1 MSLLKW
7 KKLAKQKTELGN
19 KINFVHDTILKKQLG
34 EKTSQESFQ
43 KAFKPITTKL
53 DEVAFRN
60 LNIPRLTKK
69 RGKKLGVPD
78 YGIALEDEDIPDYG
92 LDDFFDEGLVP
103 ENKKQIV
110 PKPPTYEESLKDIL
124 EGKKQI
130 YVDPQ
135 YFPEGPQDMPPKY
148 EEDEEID
155 YALNVEDE
163 AIALKEAEEAAEA
176 EEAEEVSANR
186 ILDHLKLSNYDDIEK
201 QLNQPE
207 MTPLMSRNFLN
218 RKVKD
223 AKIERNRLN
232 GLKAQVTHKYNKGE
246 MSKAERALQNKGI
259 DDVRVVLNQYIKY
272 QEIQAKMFDDQ
283 MKKGSGLKKKKR
295 GGNIVFFNDVKQLLK
310 KLELIV
316 GEILAGNTSIEMRNT
331 GVAILDMLLKTSKI
345 NKAQHEKLYKTYFKI

>member
-1 MSLLKW
+1 MSLLEW

-19 KINFVHDTILKKQLG
+19 KINFVHDTILKNQLG

-53 DEVAFRN
+53 DEVALRN
-60 LNIPRLTKK
+60 LNIPRLIKK

-103 ENKKQIV
+103 ENEKQIV
-110 PKPPTYEESLKDIL
+110 PKPPTYKESLKDIL

-135 YFPEGPQDMPPKY
+135 YFPEEPQDMPPEY

-155 YALNVEDE
+155 YALDEEDS
-163 AIALKEAEEAAEA
+163 
-176 EEAEEVSANR
+176 VNM
-186 ILDHLKLSNYDDIEK
+186 ILDELELSNYDDIEK
-201 QLNQPE
+201 QINQPE
-207 MTPLMSRNFLN
+207 MTP
-218 RKVKD
+218 RKIKRYIDKKLKD
-223 AKIERNRLN
+223 AEFRRNQ
-232 GLKAQVTHKYNKGE
+232 LKGYKAAATKEYNKGE
-246 MSKAERALQNKGI
+246 KGEAEKTMKHKSIDNARA
-259 DDVRVVLNQYIKY
+259 VLNQYIKHY
-272 QEIQAKMFDDQ
+272 ENKVET
-283 MKKGSGLKKKKR
+283 KEGSGLKKR

>member
-19 KINFVHDTILKKQLG
+19 KINFVHDTILKKQLC
-34 EKTSQESFQ
+34 EKISQESFQ
-43 KAFKPITTKL
+43 KAFKAITTKL
-53 DEVAFRN
+53 DDVAFRN

-69 RGKKLGVPD
+69 RGKKLDVPD

-103 ENKKQIV
+103 ENEKQIV

-135 YFPEGPQDMPPKY
+135 DMPPEY

-155 YALNVEDE
+155 YALDEED
-163 AIALKEAEEAAEA
+163 
-176 EEAEEVSANR
+176 SANM
-186 ILDHLKLSNYDDIEK
+186 ILDELELSNYDDIEK
-201 QLNQPE
+201 QINQPE
-207 MTPLMSRNFLN
+207 MTP
-218 RKVKD
+218 RKIKRYIDKKLKD
-223 AKIERNRLN
+223 AEFRRNQLKGHKTQVSQAYSKGKIGE
-232 GLKAQVTHKYNKGE
+232 AQKTMDYK
-246 MSKAERALQNKGI
+246 RI
-259 DDVRVVLNQYIKY
+259 DNARVVLNQYIKHY
-272 QEIQAKMFDDQ
+272 ENKVEM
-283 MKKGSGLKKKKR
+283 MKGSGIKKR

>member
-19 KINFVHDTILKKQLG
+19 KINFVHDTILKNQLG

-43 KAFKPITTKL
+43 KVFKPITTKL
-53 DEVAFRN
+53 DEVALRN
-60 LNIPRLTKK
+60 LNIPRLIK
-69 RGKKLGVPD
+69 RGRNQGVPD
-78 YGIALEDEDIPDYG
+78 YAVGVEDEDGGIPDYG
-92 LDDFFDEGLVP
+92 LDDFFDEGLP

-135 YFPEGPQDMPPKY
+135 YFPKEPQDMPPEY

-155 YALNVEDE
+155 YALDEED
-163 AIALKEAEEAAEA
+163 
-176 EEAEEVSANR
+176 SANM
-186 ILDHLKLSNYDDIEK
+186 ILDELELSNYDDIEK
-201 QLNQPE
+201 QIIQPE
-207 MTPLMSRNFLN
+207 MTP
-218 RKVKD
+218 RKIKRYIDKKLKD
-223 AKIERNRLN
+223 AEFRRNQ
-232 GLKAQVTHKYNKGE
+232 LKGYKSNISKDYNKGKIGE
-246 MSKAERALQNKGI
+246 AQKTMDYKRIDNARA
-259 DDVRVVLNQYIKY
+259 VLNQYIKHY
-272 QEIQAKMFDDQ
+272 ANKVKTME
-283 MKKGSGLKKKKR
+283 GSGLKKR

-316 GEILAGNTSIEMRNT
+316 GEISAGNTSIEMRNT

>member
-34 EKTSQESFQ
+34 EKTSQESLQ
-43 KAFKPITTKL
+43 KVFKPITTKL
-53 DEVAFRN
+53 DDVAFRN
-60 LNIPRLTKK
+60 LNIPRLKK
-69 RGKKLGVPD
+69 RGRNRGVPD
-78 YGIALEDEDIPDYG
+78 YAVGVEDEDGGIPDYG

-135 YFPEGPQDMPPKY
+135 YFPEEPQDMPPEY

-155 YALNVEDE
+155 YALDEED
-163 AIALKEAEEAAEA
+163 
-176 EEAEEVSANR
+176 SANM
-186 ILDHLKLSNYDDIEK
+186 ILDELELSNYDDIEK
-201 QLNQPE
+201 QINQPE
-207 MTPLMSRNFLN
+207 MTQRKIKKYVNKKLKEAEFKRNQ
-218 RKVKD
+218 
-223 AKIERNRLN
+223 
-232 GLKAQVTHKYNKGE
+232 LKGYKTNVSKAYNKGKISE
-246 MSKAERALQNKGI
+246 AQKTMDYKRIDNARA
-259 DDVRVVLNQYIKY
+259 VLNQYIKHY
-272 QEIQAKMFDDQ
+272 ENKL
-283 MKKGSGLKKKKR
+283 KEGSGLKKR

-316 GEILAGNTSIEMRNT
+316 GEISAGNTSIEMRNT

>member
-19 KINFVHDTILKKQLG
+19 KINFVHDTILKNQLG

-53 DEVAFRN
+53 DEVALRN
-60 LNIPRLTKK
+60 LNIPRLKK
-69 RGKKLGVPD
+69 RGRNRGVPD
-78 YGIALEDEDIPDYG
+78 YAVGVEDEDGGIPDYG

-135 YFPEGPQDMPPKY
+135 YFPEEPQDMPPEY

-155 YALNVEDE
+155 YALDEED
-163 AIALKEAEEAAEA
+163 
-176 EEAEEVSANR
+176 SANM
-186 ILDHLKLSNYDDIEK
+186 ILDELELSNYDDIEK
-201 QLNQPE
+201 QINQPE
-207 MTPLMSRNFLN
+207 MTQRKIKKYVNKKLKEAEFKRNQ
-218 RKVKD
+218 
-223 AKIERNRLN
+223 
-232 GLKAQVTHKYNKGE
+232 LKGYKTNVSKAYNKGKISE
-246 MSKAERALQNKGI
+246 AQKTMDYKRIDNARA
-259 DDVRVVLNQYIKY
+259 VLNQYIKHY
-272 QEIQAKMFDDQ
+272 ENKL
-283 MKKGSGLKKKKR
+283 KEGSGLKKR
-295 GGNIVFFNDVKQLLK
+295 GGNIVFFNDAKQLLK

-316 GEILAGNTSIEMRNT
+316 GEISAGNTSIEMRNT

>member
-34 EKTSQESFQ
+34 EKTSQESLQ
-43 KAFKPITTKL
+43 KVFKPITTKL
-53 DEVAFRN
+53 DVAFRN
-60 LNIPRLTKK
+60 LNIPRLKK
-69 RGKKLGVPD
+69 RGRNRGVPD
-78 YGIALEDEDIPDYG
+78 YAVGVEDEDGGIPDYG

-135 YFPEGPQDMPPKY
+135 YFPEEPQDLPPEY

-155 YALNVEDE
+155 YALDEED
-163 AIALKEAEEAAEA
+163 
-176 EEAEEVSANR
+176 SDNM
-186 ILDHLKLSNYDDIEK
+186 ILDELDLSNYDDIEK
-201 QLNQPE
+201 QLKQPE
-207 MTPLMSRNFLN
+207 MTPRKIKRYIDKKLTDANIKRNQ
-218 RKVKD
+218 
-223 AKIERNRLN
+223 
-232 GLKAQVTHKYNKGE
+232 LKGYKSQVSQAYNKGKISE
-246 MSKAERALQNKGI
+246 AQKTMDYKRIDNARA
-259 DDVRVVLNQYIKY
+259 VLNQYIKHY
-272 QEIQAKMFDDQ
+272 ENKVETIQGSEI
-283 MKKGSGLKKKKR
+283 KKR

>member
-1 MSLLKW
+1 MSLLEW

-19 KINFVHDTILKKQLG
+19 NINFVHDTILKNQLG
-34 EKTSQESFQ
+34 EKTSQESLQ
-43 KAFKPITTKL
+43 KVFKPITTKL
-53 DEVAFRN
+53 DDVAFRN

-103 ENKKQIV
+103 ENEKQIV
-110 PKPPTYEESLKDIL
+110 PKPPTYEESLKDVL
-124 EGKKQI
+124 EGKKQT

-135 YFPEGPQDMPPKY
+135 DLPPEY

-155 YALNVEDE
+155 YALDEED
-163 AIALKEAEEAAEA
+163 
-176 EEAEEVSANR
+176 SANM
-186 ILDHLKLSNYDDIEK
+186 ILDELELSNYDDIEK
-201 QLNQPE
+201 QINQPE
-207 MTPLMSRNFLN
+207 MTQRKIKKYVNKKLKEAEFKRNQLKGYKTN
-218 RKVKD
+218 VSKD
-223 AKIERNRLN
+223 
-232 GLKAQVTHKYNKGE
+232 YNKGKISE
-246 MSKAERALQNKGI
+246 AQKTLDYKRIDNARA
-259 DDVRVVLNQYIKY
+259 VLNQYIKHY
-272 QEIQAKMFDDQ
+272 ENKVKTME
-283 MKKGSGLKKKKR
+283 GSGLKKR

>member
-34 EKTSQESFQ
+34 EKTSQESLQ
-43 KAFKPITTKL
+43 KVFKPITTKI
-53 DEVAFRN
+53 DDVAFRN
-60 LNIPRLTKK
+60 LNIPRLKK
-69 RGKKLGVPD
+69 RGRNRGVPD
-78 YGIALEDEDIPDYG
+78 YAVGVEDEDGGIPDYG

-110 PKPPTYEESLKDIL
+110 PKPPTHEESLKDIL

-135 YFPEGPQDMPPKY
+135 YFPEEPQDLPPEY

-155 YALNVEDE
+155 YALDEED
-163 AIALKEAEEAAEA
+163 
-176 EEAEEVSANR
+176 SDNM
-186 ILDHLKLSNYDDIEK
+186 ILDDLGLSNYDDIEK
-201 QLNQPE
+201 QLKQPE
-207 MTPLMSRNFLN
+207 MTPRKIKRYIDKKLTDANIKRNQLKG
-218 RKVKD
+218 RKS
-223 AKIERNRLN
+223 
-232 GLKAQVTHKYNKGE
+232 QVSQAYNKGKIGE
-246 MSKAERALQNKGI
+246 AQKTMDYKRI
-259 DDVRVVLNQYIKY
+259 DNASAVLNQYIKHY
-272 QEIQAKMFDDQ
+272 ENKL
-283 MKKGSGLKKKKR
+283 KKGSGLKKR
-295 GGNIVFFNDVKQLLK
+295 GGNIVFFNDAKQLLK

-316 GEILAGNTSIEMRNT
+316 GEISAGNTSIEMRNT

>member
-1 MSLLKW
+1 MSLLEW

-19 KINFVHDTILKKQLG
+19 KINFVHDTSLKNQLG

-43 KAFKPITTKL
+43 KVFKPITTKL
-53 DEVAFRN
+53 DEVALRN

-69 RGKKLGVPD
+69 HGKKLGVPD

-110 PKPPTYEESLKDIL
+110 PKPPTYEESLKDVL

-130 YVDPQ
+130 YDEEP
-135 YFPEGPQDMPPKY
+135 PEY

-155 YALNVEDE
+155 YALDEEDS
-163 AIALKEAEEAAEA
+163 
-176 EEAEEVSANR
+176 VNM
-186 ILDHLKLSNYDDIEK
+186 ILDELELSNYDDIEK
-201 QLNQPE
+201 QINQPE
-207 MTPLMSRNFLN
+207 MTPRKIEKYLN
-218 RKVKD
+218 KKLKD
-223 AKIERNRLN
+223 ADFRRNQ
-232 GLKAQVTHKYNKGE
+232 LKGRKSQVSQAYNKGKIGE
-246 MSKAERALQNKGI
+246 AEKTMKHKSIDNARA
-259 DDVRVVLNQYIKY
+259 VLNQYIKHY
-272 QEIQAKMFDDQ
+272 ENKL
-283 MKKGSGLKKKKR
+283 KEGSGLKKR
-295 GGNIVFFNDVKQLLK
+295 GGNIVFFNDVKQLIK

-331 GVAILDMLLKTSKI
+331 GAAILYMLLRKSEI

>member
-19 KINFVHDTILKKQLG
+19 KINFIHDTILKNQLG
-34 EKTSQESFQ
+34 EKISQESFQ
-43 KAFKPITTKL
+43 KVFKPITTKL
-53 DEVAFRN
+53 DDVAFRN

-103 ENKKQIV
+103 ENEKQIV
-110 PKPPTYEESLKDIL
+110 PKPPTYEESLKDVL
-124 EGKKQI
+124 EGKKQT
-130 YVDPQ
+130 YVD
-135 YFPEGPQDMPPKY
+135 PQDMPPEY

-155 YALNVEDE
+155 YALDEED
-163 AIALKEAEEAAEA
+163 
-176 EEAEEVSANR
+176 SANM
-186 ILDHLKLSNYDDIEK
+186 ILDELELSNYDDIEK
-201 QLNQPE
+201 QINQPE
-207 MTPLMSRNFLN
+207 MTQ
-218 RKVKD
+218 RKIKKYVNKKLKD
-223 AKIERNRLN
+223 AEHKRNQ
-232 GLKAQVTHKYNKGE
+232 LKCRKTQVSLAYKRGDIGEAQKT
-246 MSKAERALQNKGI
+246 I
-259 DDVRVVLNQYIKY
+259 DFKRIDNARVVLNQYIKHY
-272 QEIQAKMFDDQ
+272 ANKVKTME
-283 MKKGSGLKKKKR
+283 GSGLKKR

>member
-1 MSLLKW
+1 MSLLEW

-19 KINFVHDTILKKQLG
+19 KINFVHDTILKNQLG
-34 EKTSQESFQ
+34 EKTSQESLQ
-43 KAFKPITTKL
+43 KVFKPITTKL
-53 DEVAFRN
+53 DDVAFRN

-69 RGKKLGVPD
+69 RGRNRGVPD
-78 YGIALEDEDIPDYG
+78 YAVGVEDEDGGIPDYG
-92 LDDFFDEGLVP
+92 LDDFFDEGLAP

-135 YFPEGPQDMPPKY
+135 YFPAKKPQDLPPEY

-155 YALNVEDE
+155 YALDEED
-163 AIALKEAEEAAEA
+163 
-176 EEAEEVSANR
+176 SDNM
-186 ILDHLKLSNYDDIEK
+186 ILDDLGLSNYDDIEK
-201 QLNQPE
+201 RLNLPE
-207 MTPLMSRNFLN
+207 MTQLKIKKYVNKKL
-218 RKVKD
+218 KD
-223 AKIERNRLN
+223 AEFRRNQ
-232 GLKAQVTHKYNKGE
+232 LKGRKSQVSQAYNKGKIGE
-246 MSKAERALQNKGI
+246 AQKTMQYKRI
-259 DDVRVVLNQYIKY
+259 DNASAVLNQYIQHYANKVKTM
-272 QEIQAKMFDDQ
+272 E
-283 MKKGSGLKKKKR
+283 GSGLKKR

-316 GEILAGNTSIEMRNT
+316 GEISAGNTSIEMRNT

>member
-1 MSLLKW
+1 MSLLEW

-19 KINFVHDTILKKQLG
+19 KINFVHDTILKNQLG
-34 EKTSQESFQ
+34 EKTSQESLQ
-43 KAFKPITTKL
+43 KVFKPITTKL
-53 DEVAFRN
+53 DDVAFRN

-103 ENKKQIV
+103 ENEKQIV
-110 PKPPTYEESLKDIL
+110 PKPPTYEESLKDVL
-124 EGKKQI
+124 EGKKQT

-135 YFPEGPQDMPPKY
+135 DLPPEY

-155 YALNVEDE
+155 YALDEEDS
-163 AIALKEAEEAAEA
+163 
-176 EEAEEVSANR
+176 VNM
-186 ILDHLKLSNYDDIEK
+186 ILDELELSNYDDIEK
-201 QLNQPE
+201 QINQPE
-207 MTPLMSRNFLN
+207 MTQRKIKKYVNKKLKEAEFKRNQLKGYKTN
-218 RKVKD
+218 VSKD
-223 AKIERNRLN
+223 
-232 GLKAQVTHKYNKGE
+232 YNKGKISE
-246 MSKAERALQNKGI
+246 AQKTLDYKRIDNARA
-259 DDVRVVLNQYIKY
+259 VLNQYIKHY
-272 QEIQAKMFDDQ
+272 ENKVKTME
-283 MKKGSGLKKKKR
+283 GSGLKKR

>member
-19 KINFVHDTILKKQLG
+19 KINFVHDTILKNQLG

-43 KAFKPITTKL
+43 KAFQPITTKL

-92 LDDFFDEGLVP
+92 LDNLFDEGIRP
-103 ENKKQIV
+103 ENEKQIV

-124 EGKKQI
+124 EGKKQ
-130 YVDPQ
+130 YP
-135 YFPEGPQDMPPKY
+135 PEEPQDMPPEY

-155 YALNVEDE
+155 YALDEED
-163 AIALKEAEEAAEA
+163 
-176 EEAEEVSANR
+176 SANM
-186 ILDHLKLSNYDDIEK
+186 ILDELELSNYDDIEK
-201 QLNQPE
+201 QINQPE
-207 MTPLMSRNFLN
+207 MTP
-218 RKVKD
+218 RKIKRYIDKKLKD
-223 AKIERNRLN
+223 AEFRRNQLKGHKTQVSQAYSKGKIGE
-232 GLKAQVTHKYNKGE
+232 AQKTMDYKRIDN
-246 MSKAERALQNKGI
+246 ARA
-259 DDVRVVLNQYIKY
+259 VLNQYIQHYANKVKTM
-272 QEIQAKMFDDQ
+272 E
-283 MKKGSGLKKKKR
+283 GSGLKKR

-345 NKAQHEKLYKTYFKI
+345 NKAQHEKLYKTYFKV

>member
-19 KINFVHDTILKKQLG
+19 KINLVHDTILKNQLG

-53 DEVAFRN
+53 DDVVFRN

-69 RGKKLGVPD
+69 RGEKLGVPD
-78 YGIALEDEDIPDYG
+78 YGIALEDADIPDYG

-103 ENKKQIV
+103 ENEKQIV
-110 PKPPTYEESLKDIL
+110 PKPPTYEESLQDIL

-130 YVDPQ
+130 YVNPQ
-135 YFPEGPQDMPPKY
+135 YFPEEPQDMPPEY

-155 YALNVEDE
+155 YALDEED
-163 AIALKEAEEAAEA
+163 
-176 EEAEEVSANR
+176 SANT
-186 ILDHLKLSNYDDIEK
+186 ILDDLGLPNYDVIEK
-201 QLNQPE
+201 RLNQPE
-207 MTPLMSRNFLN
+207 MTQKRIKRYVDKQL
-218 RKVKD
+218 KD
-223 AKIERNRLN
+223 AEFKRHQ
-232 GLKAQVTHKYNKGE
+232 LKGYKSQVSQAYNKGKIGE
-246 MSKAERALQNKGI
+246 AQKTMDYKRI
-259 DDVRVVLNQYIKY
+259 DNARVVLNQYIKHY
-272 QEIQAKMFDDQ
+272 ENKVKM
-283 MKKGSGLKKKKR
+283 MKGSGLKKR

>member
-34 EKTSQESFQ
+34 EKTSQESLQ
-43 KAFKPITTKL
+43 KVFKPITTKL
-53 DEVAFRN
+53 DDVAFRN
-60 LNIPRLTKK
+60 LNIPRLKK
-69 RGKKLGVPD
+69 RGRNRDVPD
-78 YGIALEDEDIPDYG
+78 YAVGVEDEDGGIPDYG

-135 YFPEGPQDMPPKY
+135 YFPEEPQDLPPEY

-155 YALNVEDE
+155 YALDEED
-163 AIALKEAEEAAEA
+163 
-176 EEAEEVSANR
+176 SANM
-186 ILDHLKLSNYDDIEK
+186 ILDDLGLSNYDDIEK
-201 QLNQPE
+201 QLERPE
-207 MTPLMSRNFLN
+207 MPKKQIKPFLKKKVEAANHKRNQLKG
-218 RKVKD
+218 RKS
-223 AKIERNRLN
+223 
-232 GLKAQVTHKYNKGE
+232 QVSQEYNKGKIGE
-246 MSKAERALQNKGI
+246 AEKTLKYKKI
-259 DDVRVVLNQYIKY
+259 DNERVVLNQYIKHY
-272 QEIQAKMFDDQ
+272 ENKL
-283 MKKGSGLKKKKR
+283 KEGSGLKKR
-295 GGNIVFFNDVKQLLK
+295 GGNIVFFNDAKQLLK

-316 GEILAGNTSIEMRNT
+316 GEISAGNTSIEMRNT

>member
-1 MSLLKW
+1 ME
-7 KKLAKQKTELGN
+7 KLAKRKTELGN
-19 KINFVHDTILKKQLG
+19 KINFVHDTILKNQLG

-53 DEVAFRN
+53 DEVALRN
-60 LNIPRLTKK
+60 LNIPRLKK
-69 RGKKLGVPD
+69 RDRKLGVPD
-78 YGIALEDEDIPDYG
+78 YAVNIEDEDGGIPDYG
-92 LDDFFDEGLVP
+92 LDDFFDEGLAP

-135 YFPEGPQDMPPKY
+135 YFPEEPQDMPPEY

-155 YALNVEDE
+155 YALDEED
-163 AIALKEAEEAAEA
+163 
-176 EEAEEVSANR
+176 SANM
-186 ILDHLKLSNYDDIEK
+186 ILDELELSNYDDIEK

-207 MTPLMSRNFLN
+207 MTPKKSKKYVNKKLKNAEFRRNQLKG
-218 RKVKD
+218 R
-223 AKIERNRLN
+223 
-232 GLKAQVTHKYNKGE
+232 KAQVAQAFNKGKIGE
-246 MSKAERALQNKGI
+246 AQKTMDYKRI
-259 DDVRVVLNQYIKY
+259 DNASAVLNQYIKHY
-272 QEIQAKMFDDQ
+272 ANKVKM
-283 MKKGSGLKKKKR
+283 MEGSGLKKR

-316 GEILAGNTSIEMRNT
+316 GEISAGNTSIEMRNT

-345 NKAQHEKLYKTYFKI
+345 NKAQHEKLYKTYFKII

>member
-1 MSLLKW
+1 MSLLEW

-78 YGIALEDEDIPDYG
+78 YGITLEDEDIPDYG
-92 LDDFFDEGLVP
+92 LYDFFDEGLVP
-103 ENKKQIV
+103 ENEKQIV
-110 PKPPTYEESLKDIL
+110 PKPPTYEESLMDVL

-135 YFPEGPQDMPPKY
+135 YFPEEPQDMPPEY

-155 YALNVEDE
+155 YALDEED
-163 AIALKEAEEAAEA
+163 
-176 EEAEEVSANR
+176 SANM
-186 ILDHLKLSNYDDIEK
+186 ILDELELSNYDDIEK
-201 QLNQPE
+201 QINQPE
-207 MTPLMSRNFLN
+207 MTQRKIIKYLN
-218 RKVKD
+218 KKLKD
-223 AKIERNRLN
+223 AEHRGKQFN
-232 GLKAQVTHKYNKGE
+232 GYKAHATKEYKKGNMSEAEKTMEHK
-246 MSKAERALQNKGI
+246 RI
-259 DDVRVVLNQYIKY
+259 DNGRIVLNQYIKHY
-272 QEIQAKMFDDQ
+272 GNKVKM
-283 MKKGSGLKKKKR
+283 MEGSGLKKR
-295 GGNIVFFNDVKQLLK
+295 GGNIMFFNDVKQLLK

-316 GEILAGNTSIEMRNT
+316 GEISAGNTSIEMRNT

>member
-1 MSLLKW
+1 MSLLEW

-19 KINFVHDTILKKQLG
+19 KINFVHDTILKNQLG
-34 EKTSQESFQ
+34 EKTSQESLQ
-43 KAFKPITTKL
+43 KVFKPITTKL
-53 DEVAFRN
+53 DDVAFMN
-60 LNIPRLTKK
+60 LNIPRLKK
-69 RGKKLGVPD
+69 RGRNRGVPD
-78 YGIALEDEDIPDYG
+78 YAVGVEDEDGGIPDYG

-110 PKPPTYEESLKDIL
+110 PKPPTYKESLKDVL

-135 YFPEGPQDMPPKY
+135 YFPEEPQDLPPEY

-155 YALNVEDE
+155 YALDEED
-163 AIALKEAEEAAEA
+163 
-176 EEAEEVSANR
+176 SANM
-186 ILDHLKLSNYDDIEK
+186 ILDDLGLSNYDDIEK

-207 MTPLMSRNFLN
+207 MTKKRIKRYIDKQL
-218 RKVKD
+218 KD
-223 AKIERNRLN
+223 AEFKRHQLR
-232 GLKAQVTHKYNKGE
+232 GYKSQVSQAYNKGKIGE
-246 MSKAERALQNKGI
+246 AQKTMDYKRIDNARA
-259 DDVRVVLNQYIKY
+259 VLNQYIKHY
-272 QEIQAKMFDDQ
+272 GNKVKTME
-283 MKKGSGLKKKKR
+283 GSGLKKR
-295 GGNIVFFNDVKQLLK
+295 GGNIVFFNDAKQLLK